1 MSTTRRLPLPQTFLH
16 TCWWGSLG
24 WRRCTVGRLLG
35 ERRRRCRSIVRNGE
49 PIGVGR
55 FLEKSLV
62 WLDSLVRFCTQVFL
76 VGVLAK
82 ERPNDGNRVVKL
94 QIKRWRFG
102 RYVFEFGRFSSGFYS
117 KSVQNRGVRN
127 FAFGNYGQGGEVMR
141 FVDGF
146 VHWCVR
152 IDLDSCS
159 ETSRQKIATSL
170 KLLILFWFWGGSR
183 FWFGCSCF
191 GFLWWRLVFFFS

>member
-1 MSTTRRLPLPQTFLH
+1 M
-16 TCWWGSLG
+16 
-24 WRRCTVGRLLG
+24 
-35 ERRRRCRSIVRNGE
+35 
-49 PIGVGR
+49 
-55 FLEKSLV
+55 
-62 WLDSLVRFCTQVFL
+62 RFCTQVFL

-146 VHWCVR
+146 VH
-152 IDLDSCS
+152 
-159 ETSRQKIATSL
+159 
-170 KLLILFWFWGGSR
+170 
-183 FWFGCSCF
+183 
-191 GFLWWRLVFFFS
+191 